1 MLKETFVNLLSTY
14 TQERELIDEFWA
26 EIEKNY
32 NGAKRFYHTLI
43 HLENLLRQLTAVKA
57 KIQNWDT
64 LLFSLYYHDVIYNAL
79 KSNNEEKSAELA
91 VARMVGL
98 NLPQT
103 MIDRCDA
110 QILATKLHRQSDD
123 NDTNYFLD
131 ADLSI
136 LGQPWE
142 AYLKYSKNVRREY
155 AIYPDLIYK
164 PGRKKVLQHFI
175 SMERIYKTD
184 YFFQEL
190 EATAKQNLEKELASI

>member
-14 TQERELIDEFWA
+14 TQERDLIDEFWA

-32 NGAKRFYHTLI
+32 NGAKRFYHTLQ
-43 HLENLLRQLTAVKA
+43 HLENLLRQLTAVKS
-57 KIQNWDT
+57 KIQDWDT
-64 LLFSLYYHDVIYNAL
+64 LLFSLYYHDIIYNAL

-103 MIDRCDA
+103 MIDRCEA
-110 QILATKLHRQSDD
+110 QILATKLHQQSDD

-175 SMERIYKTD
+175 NMERIYKTD

>member
-14 TQERELIDEFWA
+14 TQESELIDEFWA

-32 NGAKRFYHTLI
+32 NGAKRFYHTLQ
-43 HLENLLRQLTAVKA
+43 HLENLLRQLTAVKS

-64 LLFSLYYHDVIYNAL
+64 LLFSLYYHDIIYNAL

-103 MIDRCDA
+103 MIDRCKA
-110 QILATKLHRQSDD
+110 QILATKLHQQSDD

-142 AYLKYSKNVRREY
+142 TYLNYSKNVRREY

-175 SMERIYKTD
+175 NMERIYKTD

>member
-14 TQERELIDEFWA
+14 TQERDLIDEFWA

-32 NGAKRFYHTLI
+32 NGAKRFYHTLQ
-43 HLENLLRQLTAVKA
+43 HLENLLRQLTAVKS
-57 KIQNWDT
+57 KIQDWDT
-64 LLFSLYYHDVIYNAL
+64 LLFSLYYHDIIYNAL

-103 MIDRCDA
+103 MIDRCKA
-110 QILATKLHRQSDD
+110 QILATKLHQQSDD

-136 LGQPWE
+136 LGQSWE
-142 AYLKYSKNVRREY
+142 AYLNYSKNVRREY

-175 SMERIYKTD
+175 NMERIYKTD